1 MKVLFPTGRL
11 LHQFFP
17 CFVEYIVLHLY
28 AFSLLDRVYWYLV
41 GKLVMYM
48 DSIGSKSKYS
58 NIRN

>member
-17 CFVEYIVLHLY
+17 CFVEYIVLHLS
-28 AFSLLDRVYWYLV
+28 AFSLLDQVYLYLV

-48 DSIGSKSKYS
+48 DSIGSKSK
-58 NIRN
+58 